1 MTKKTPAPRI
11 YTNIPVSDVIKQR
24 IALSEAPFTST
35 DNISR
40 FIKDEEMPAL
50 QRELQTK
57 IEAVLS
63 TLCIDVENDH
73 NTKDTAKRVAKMF
86 LNEMFAGRYT
96 RQPEI
101 TVFPNARA
109 LDELYTVG
117 PISVRSTCSHH
128 LVPIMGKLWIGVH
141 PSDVVMGL
149 SKFHRISNW
158 IMARPQIQE
167 EATQLLADTI
177 EELISPKGL
186 GIVFTAQHMCC
197 SMRGVQDPDTWMTT
211 SVVRGT
217 LREHPTLKEEF
228 MSLIKLNH

>member
-1 MTKKTPAPRI
+1 MPKKNPI
-11 YTNIPVSDVIKQR
+11 FTNMPVSAIIKQR
-24 IALSEAPFTST
+24 IALEGAPFTST
-35 DNISR
+35 DNIAR
-40 FIKDEEMPAL
+40 FIREDELPRL

-57 IEAVLS
+57 IESMLD

-73 NTKDTAKRVAKMF
+73 NTKDTARRVAKMY

-96 RQPEI
+96 KQPEI
-101 TVFPNARA
+101 TVFPNARK

-117 PISVRSTCSHH
+117 PISIRSTCSHH
-128 LVPIMGKLWIGVH
+128 LVPIMGKVWIGVH

-149 SKFHRISNW
+149 SKFHRIANW

-177 EELISPKGL
+177 EELIHPKGL

-217 LREHPTLKEEF
+217 LKEHTTLKEEF